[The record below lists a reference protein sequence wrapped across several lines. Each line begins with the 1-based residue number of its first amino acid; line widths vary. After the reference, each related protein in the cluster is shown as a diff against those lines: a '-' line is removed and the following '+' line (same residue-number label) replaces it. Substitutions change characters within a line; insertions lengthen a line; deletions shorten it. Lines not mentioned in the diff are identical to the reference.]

1 MTVEKCGQ
9 ADGRA
14 VFVYYIIQQF
24 EDSNDEKRLDLVL
37 HTYWG

>member
-1 MTVEKCGQ
+1 
-9 ADGRA
+9 